1 MDDVG
6 RVGTGS
12 TSHSDELSL
21 LVEAVQ
27 DYAIFL
33 LSPTGHIRTWNRG
46 AARIMGYT
54 SEQILGEPFSR
65 FYIEEDLANRKPDRE
80 LEVARAE
87 GRVEDEGWRVRRDG
101 RWFWANTVITALRD
115 EEGELVGF
123 AKVTRDLTERKIAE
137 DRQRESEDL
146 MRLLIDSVRDYA
158 IFILDPEG
166 NVATWNLGA
175 RRIKGYADDEIIGK
189 HFSLFYPPEDVTAG
203 KPEHALELAREH
215 GSTEDEGWRVRKDGT
230 RFWANVVITAVHDA
244 SGRLRGF
251 AKITRDVTEKMLAEE
266 TRLAMLEQ
274 REKWMLAE
282 DAKRRAE
289 ASYHAAQ
296 ESNRAKDEFLMTLSH
311 ELRTPMTA
319 ILGWARLLPE
329 MTPGDPIFAE
339 AVASITRSASLQA
352 RLIDDILDISRIVAG
367 KLHLA
372 DDIVP
377 VQRLVHDAID
387 AVRAPAKERE
397 IAITTDFGNG
407 VDSIVGDSSRLH
419 QILLNLLTNAVKFT
433 PQGGRI
439 EILARSADGN
449 IEIAVRDNGE
459 GIAPEFLE
467 RIFEPFRQAE
477 NPRIRVHGGLGLG
490 LSIVRR
496 LAEAH
501 GGTVT
506 AYSEG
511 RGKGATFTLTLPV
524 KPAAPRASA
533 PREERQDDTSRP
545 KPLAG
550 VRILVVEDEP
560 ETQHYIATTLKM
572 AGGEVVLC
580 DSAAAALKAWDE
592 ARPDIVLTDI
602 GMPGID
608 GYELTRELRARE
620 GGESVKIVAL
630 SAFPASTLEDA
641 AALDA
646 YLTKPID
653 PHDLVAELTRIAA
666 RLRSEGTRDQA
677 G

>member
-1 MDDVG
+1 MKAG
-6 RVGTGS
+6 SAETGS
-12 TSHSDELSL
+12 TSYGDEISL

-33 LSPTGHIRTWNRG
+33 LSPTGLIRTWNRG

-65 FYIEEDLANRKPDRE
+65 FYIEEDLAARKPERE
-80 LEVARAE
+80 LEIAGAE

-115 EEGELVGF
+115 GKGELVGF
-123 AKVTRDLTERKIAE
+123 AKVTRDLTERKVAE
-137 DRQRESEDL
+137 DRQRESEEL
-146 MRLLIDSVRDYA
+146 IGLLIESVRDYA

-166 NVATWNLGA
+166 NIATWNLGA
-175 RRIKGYADDEIIGK
+175 RRIKGYEDEEIIGK
-189 HFSLFYPPEDVTAG
+189 HFSLFYPDEDVAAR
-203 KPEHALELAREH
+203 KPERELELAREH

-230 RFWANVVITAVHDA
+230 RFWAHVVITALHDA

-251 AKITRDVTEKMLAEE
+251 AKITRDITEEMLAEE

-274 REKWMLAE
+274 REKLLLAE

-289 ASYHAAQ
+289 TSYQAAQ

-329 MTPGDPIFAE
+329 IPHGDPLFDE

-377 VQRLVHDAID
+377 VERLVRDAVDGVRTPARERDIAID
-387 AVRAPAKERE
+387 TSLEA
-397 IAITTDFGNG
+397 G
-407 VDSIVGDSSRLH
+407 VDSIVGDASRLH

-433 PQGGRI
+433 PHGGRI
-439 EILARSADGN
+439 EILGRRTDGSIQ
-449 IEIAVRDNGE
+449 IEVRDNGE

-477 NPRIRVHGGLGLG
+477 NPRIRLHGGLGLG

-506 AYSEG
+506 AFSEG
-511 RGKGATFTLTLPV
+511 RGKGATFTLTLPI
-524 KPAAPRASA
+524 KPPVSRAADP
-533 PREERQDDTSRP
+533 PVERQDPRP
-545 KPLAG
+545 KQLEG
-550 VRILVVEDEP
+550 VRIILVEDEP
-560 ETQHYIATTLKM
+560 ETRHYIAATLKM
-572 AGGEVVLC
+572 AGAEVFLC
-580 DSAAAALKAWDE
+580 DSAATALKAWE
-592 ARPDIVLTDI
+592 RGRPDILLTDI
-602 GMPGID
+602 GMPGVD
-608 GYELTRELRARE
+608 GYELTRDVRARD
-620 GGESVKIVAL
+620 GGQGVKIVAL
-630 SAFPASTLEDA
+630 SAFPASSLDDA
-641 AALDA
+641 AHLDA

-653 PHDLVAELTRIAA
+653 PHELVAELSRIAHPTHP
-666 RLRSEGTRDQA
+666 SE
-677 G
+677 

>member
-1 MDDVG
+1 MNAG
-6 RVGTGS
+6 TAGTGS
-12 TSHSDELSL
+12 TSYGDELSL

-27 DYAIFL
+27 DYAIFV
-33 LSPTGHIRTWNRG
+33 LSPTGLIRTWNRG

-54 SEQILGEPFSR
+54 TDQIVGEPFSR
-65 FYIEEDLANRKPDRE
+65 FYIEEDLAARKPERE
-80 LEVARAE
+80 LEIARAE

-115 EEGELVGF
+115 ETGELVGF
-123 AKVTRDLTERKIAE
+123 AKVTRDLTERKAAE
-137 DRQRESEDL
+137 DRQRESEEL
-146 MRLLIDSVRDYA
+146 VHLLIESVRDYA
-158 IFILDPEG
+158 IFILDPDG
-166 NVATWNLGA
+166 RVATWNLGA
-175 RRIKGYADDEIIGK
+175 RRIKGYTDEEIIGQ
-189 HFSLFYPPEDVTAG
+189 HFSVFYPEEDVAEG
-203 KPEHALELAREH
+203 KPEHVLELAREH
-215 GSTEDEGWRVRKDGT
+215 GSAEDEGWRVRKDGT
-230 RFWANVVITAVHDA
+230 RFWANVVITAVHDP

-251 AKITRDVTEKMLAEE
+251 AKITRDVTEK
-266 TRLAMLEQ
+266 RLADESRLALLEQ
-274 REKWMLAE
+274 REQLMLAE

-289 ASYHAAQ
+289 ASYQAAQ

-319 ILGWARLLPE
+319 IIGWARLLPE
-329 MTPGDPIFAE
+329 MTPGDPLFSE

-372 DDIVP
+372 DDVIP
-377 VQRLVHDAID
+377 VERLLHDAID
-387 AVRAPAKERE
+387 AVRTPAKERE
-397 IAITTDFGNG
+397 ITITTTIDAS
-407 VDSIVGDSSRLH
+407 VDSIVGDTSRLH

-439 EILARSADGN
+439 EILASRTGENVA
-449 IEIAVRDNGE
+449 IAVRDNGD

-477 NPRIRVHGGLGLG
+477 NPRIRIHGGLGLG

-506 AYSEG
+506 AFSEG

-524 KPAAPRASA
+524 KPPAPRASA
-533 PREERQDDTSRP
+533 PPADRQDDTTHP
-545 KPLAG
+545 QQLAG
-550 VRILVVEDEP
+550 VRILLVEDEP
-560 ETQHYIATTLKM
+560 ETRHYIATTLKM
-572 AGGEVVLC
+572 AGAEVVLC
-580 DSAAAALKAWDE
+580 NSAAAALKEWD
-592 ARPDIVLTDI
+592 AGPPDIVVTDI
-602 GMPGID
+602 GMPGVD

-620 GGESVKIVAL
+620 GGASVKIVAL
-630 SAFPASTLEDA
+630 SAFPASTIDDA
-641 AALDA
+641 STLDA

-653 PHDLVAELTRIAA
+653 PHDLVAELSRIAA
-666 RLRSEGTRDQA
+666 RPRTPHPND
-677 G
+677 

>member
-1 MDDVG
+1 MKTG
-6 RVGTGS
+6 TAGTGS
-12 TSHSDELSL
+12 TSYGDELSL

-33 LSPTGHIRTWNRG
+33 LSPTGLIRTWNRG

-65 FYIEEDLANRKPDRE
+65 FYIEEDLAARKPDRE
-80 LEVARAE
+80 LEIASAE

-115 EEGELVGF
+115 ETGELIGF
-123 AKVTRDLTERKIAE
+123 AKVTRDLTERKAAE
-137 DRQRESEDL
+137 DRHRESEEL

-158 IFILDPEG
+158 IFILDPDG
-166 NVATWNLGA
+166 KVATWNLGA
-175 RRIKGYADDEIIGK
+175 RRIKGYEDEEIIGK
-189 HFSLFYPPEDVTAG
+189 HFSIFYPQEDVAAG
-203 KPEHALELAREH
+203 KPEQGLELARKH
-215 GSTEDEGWRVRKDGT
+215 GSTESEGWRVRKDGT
-230 RFWANVVITAVHDA
+230 RFWANVVITAVYDA
-244 SGRLRGF
+244 SGTLRGF
-251 AKITRDVTEKMLAEE
+251 AKITRDVTERMLAEE

-274 REKWMLAE
+274 REKLMLAE

-289 ASYHAAQ
+289 ASYQAAQ

-329 MTPGDPIFAE
+329 MTPGDPLFAE
-339 AVASITRSASLQA
+339 AVGSITRSASLQA

-372 DDIVP
+372 DDVIP
-377 VQRLVHDAID
+377 IERLVHDAID
-387 AVRAPAKERE
+387 AVRTPAKERE
-397 IAITTDFGNG
+397 ITITTDFDAS

-433 PQGGRI
+433 PHGGRI
-439 EILARSADGN
+439 EVLTRRADGN
-449 IEIAVRDNGE
+449 VEISVRDTGE

-467 RIFEPFRQAE
+467 KIFEPFRQAE
-477 NPRIRVHGGLGLG
+477 NPRIRLHGGLGLG

-501 GGTVT
+501 DGTVT
-506 AYSEG
+506 AFSEG
-511 RGKGATFTLTLPV
+511 RGKGATFTLTLPI

-533 PREERQDDTSRP
+533 QAEDRPADEATRP
-545 KPLAG
+545 KQLAG
-550 VRILVVEDEP
+550 IRILLVEDEP
-560 ETQHYIATTLKM
+560 ETRNYIATTLKM
-572 AGGEVVLC
+572 AGAEVILC
-580 DSAAAALKAWDE
+580 DSAATAFKEWDA

-602 GMPGID
+602 GMPGVD
-608 GYELTRELRARE
+608 GYELTRELRAKE
-620 GGESVKIVAL
+620 GGESVNIVAL
-630 SAFPASTLEDA
+630 SAFPASTIEDA
-641 AALDA
+641 STLDA
-646 YLTKPID
+646 YLAKPID
-653 PHDLVAELTRIAA
+653 PHDLVTELARIAA
-666 RLRSEGTRDQA
+666 RPRTPSPND
-677 G
+677 